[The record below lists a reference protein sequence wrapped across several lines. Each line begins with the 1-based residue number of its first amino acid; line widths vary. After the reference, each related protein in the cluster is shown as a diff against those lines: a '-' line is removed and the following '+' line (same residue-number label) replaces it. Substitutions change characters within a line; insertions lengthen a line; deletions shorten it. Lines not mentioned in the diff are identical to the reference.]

1 MTAILVT
8 NQIDEQ
14 TQAQQLAASPEPFPP
29 ATRAAIETAVRDNLA
44 KYGGATPVPGA
55 VIGVWVPGKGQFVKG
70 IGYADL
76 GKKKPLGTE
85 DKFRIASNTKTFV
98 VTVILQLVDEKKLS
112 LDDTISQLNSRYHL
126 GVSVPYG

>member
-1 MTAILVT
+1 
-8 NQIDEQ
+8 
-14 TQAQQLAASPEPFPP
+14 
-29 ATRAAIETAVRDNLA
+29 
-44 KYGGATPVPGA
+44 VPGA

-76 GKKKPLGTE
+76 AKKKPLSTE

-126 GVSVPYG
+126 GVSVPNEQTITLRMLANMTSGLAEYYNT